1 MLSIALRAIGHQVT
15 HLSEE
20 LIVPFGELRRWRQFA
35 PAVMIWVE
43 VRPLDRFAAL
53 APVDVVLLCQQVRG
67 SNPVEL
73 VLVLLRFQIHEQLT
87 EGELPKLPR
96 LEPLPKRRAVQVPQR
111 QRLAFVFVAGFAF
124 PG

>member
-1 MLSIALRAIGHQVT
+1 M
-15 HLSEE
+15 
-20 LIVPFGELRRWRQFA
+20 
-35 PAVMIWVE
+35 
-43 VRPLDRFAAL
+43 
-53 APVDVVLLCQQVRG
+53 DVVLLCQQVRG

-96 LEPLPKRRAVQVPQR
+96 LEPLPERRAVQVPQR

>member
-1 MLSIALRAIGHQVT
+1 M
-15 HLSEE
+15 
-20 LIVPFGELRRWRQFA
+20 
-35 PAVMIWVE
+35 
-43 VRPLDRFAAL
+43 
-53 APVDVVLLCQQVRG
+53 DVVLLCQQVRG